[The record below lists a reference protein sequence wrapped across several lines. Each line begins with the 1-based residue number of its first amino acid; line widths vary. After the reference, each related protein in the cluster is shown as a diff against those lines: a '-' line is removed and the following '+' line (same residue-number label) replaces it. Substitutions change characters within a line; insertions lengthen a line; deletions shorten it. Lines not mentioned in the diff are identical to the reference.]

1 MKKRYL
7 IFYINFILIF
17 ILVPVKIIDFLM
29 SLKYIGTNNICE
41 VNPFGHLFL
50 HNPLI
55 MFIIFLGTI
64 LFWFLSN
71 IVINKK
77 YPELNTL
84 LLFILI
90 LMNFIGFYV
99 LFNNFQIFL
108 ERCI

>member
-1 MKKRYL
+1 M

-17 ILVPVKIIDFLM
+17 TLVPVKIIDFLM

-41 VNPFGHLFL
+41 VNPFGYIFL
-50 HNPLI
+50 NNPLV
-55 MFIIFLGTI
+55 MFIAFIGLI
-64 LFWFLSN
+64 LFFVLFN
-71 IVINKK
+71 IIIRKSFR
-77 YPELNTL
+77 ELGFL

-90 LMNFIGFYV
+90 LMDFIGFYV